1 MRSNQNCWNFA
12 RLELRCQILTC
23 SIFMKFWLVMTKS
36 VTLAALHLA
45 GENSKMHPYKQKV
58 QKMKDLPNTAF
69 DQENSL
75 KISEEKKNRNIIH
88 DL

>member
-1 MRSNQNCWNFA
+1 
-12 RLELRCQILTC
+12 
-23 SIFMKFWLVMTKS
+23 
-36 VTLAALHLA
+36 
-45 GENSKMHPYKQKV
+45 MHPYKQKV

-88 DL
+88 DLWKNQVEHKGVKWTSRLNKALVSSKN